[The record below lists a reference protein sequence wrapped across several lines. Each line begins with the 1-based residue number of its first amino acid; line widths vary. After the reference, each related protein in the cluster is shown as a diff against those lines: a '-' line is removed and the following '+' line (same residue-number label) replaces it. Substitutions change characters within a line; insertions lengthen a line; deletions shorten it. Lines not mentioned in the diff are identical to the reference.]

1 MNPQMKAKLDVVC
14 HEVAKQFETT
24 PTVVQLF
31 ISTNLLATKLLVVGD
46 NANDKKMDIRA
57 TMRQCTEELTR
68 NLILACQF
76 LDPVWDASK
85 VMQVYDVVG
94 VKALP
99 IVRFFYFGIKEE
111 ERKDEDGKII
121 IPN

>member
-1 MNPQMKAKLDVVC
+1 MNPQMKVRLDIVC

-57 TMRQCTEELTR
+57 TMRQCVNELTL
-68 NLILACQF
+68 NLIVACQF
-76 LDPVWDASK
+76 PDPVLDASK
-85 VMQVYDVVG
+85 VMQVYDVVATK
-94 VKALP
+94 VLP

-111 ERKDEDGKII
+111 ERKDEEGKII
-121 IPN
+121 VPN